1 MPSNSKF
8 SYNKRRIRPLSSGF
22 LNIFIVLSGNR
33 DSTAEPIL
41 FETSLLWKPSNYLF
55 PPTRKLFIYTLASQ
69 VKTPWHWE
77 IFIVLCSDGPNFSNC
92 RGIYAACLCHSYSII
107 LLPSQLLY
115 YYTIFSKIL
124 TLNFFTIIIL
134 DFYLIS
140 ASILWPFYFCSSVI
154 FLYPILN
161 LT

>member
-8 SYNKRRIRPLSSGF
+8 SHNKRRIRPLSSGF

-41 FETSLLWKPSNYLF
+41 FETSLLWKPSNHLF

-77 IFIVLCSDGPNFSNC
+77 IFIVFCSDGPYFWNC
-92 RGIYAACLCHSYSII
+92 RGIYAACLCHSYSVI

-115 YYTIFSKIL
+115 YYTIFFK
-124 TLNFFTIIIL
+124 
-134 DFYLIS
+134 DFNTQLLHHNHSGLLPDIS
-140 ASILWPFYFCSSVI
+140 FYFMTLL
-154 FLYPILN
+154 FLFFSN
-161 LT
+161 FSFTQF